1 MVLNQ
6 SSGALMPSLRSLL
19 EQMDTCAQDLEAIT
33 QREYEAIR
41 SLDAEQILQAGQQ
54 RMITHQYLGEL
65 EQQMRQ
71 LLAQHQVSSQLPI
84 SAVIDM
90 YADDQTS
97 ELQSLR
103 NKLHERML
111 KIDQNSE
118 ENRMRLHA
126 AYSISTTILQGL
138 GLSQTQQ
145 TYNRRLAE

>member
-6 SSGALMPSLRSLL
+6 SSGAIMPSLRSLL
-19 EQMDTCAQDLEAIT
+19 EQMDACAQDLEAIT

-41 SLDAEQILQAGQQ
+41 SLDGEQILQASQQ
-54 RMITHQYLGEL
+54 RIITHQYLGEL

-90 YADDQTS
+90 YADDQTTA
-97 ELQSLR
+97 LQALR
-103 NKLHERML
+103 RNLHERML
-111 KIDQNSE
+111 KIDQKSQ

-126 AYSISTTILQGL
+126 AYSVSSTILQQL
-138 GLSQTQQ
+138 GLSPAQQ
-145 TYNRRLAE
+145 TYNRRSAV

>member
-19 EQMDTCAQDLEAIT
+19 KQMDTCAQDLEAIT

-103 NKLHERML
+103 NSLHERML
-111 KIDQNSE
+111 KIDQHSQ

-126 AYSISTTILQGL
+126 AYSISSTILQGL
-138 GLSQTQQ
+138 GLSPAQQ